1 MILENFKLTLGGFFC
16 FFFHFD
22 FGSMFWICEHF
33 LCGEYS
39 AQTAFPNNF
48 QEFIIYIELNSKYK
62 ALKIK

>member
-1 MILENFKLTLGGFFC
+1 MILENFKLTLGGFFFAFFSILTLAAC
-16 FFFHFD
+16 F
-22 FGSMFWICEHF
+22 GYVNF

-62 ALKIK
+62 IK